1 MNTRDLIGRL
11 QEVEKEILRLSAT
24 TEDNVESMGIRFTI
38 EETEFLLTLLSNTN
52 IPGKSTLLVA
62 ELLQKIKLIHKVL
75 LEKGVVVK

>member
-38 EETEFLLTLLSNTN
+38 EETEFLLALLSNTN

>member
-1 MNTRDLIGRL
+1 MNTRDLIVRL

-24 TEDNVESMGIRFTI
+24 TEDNAESMGIRFTI